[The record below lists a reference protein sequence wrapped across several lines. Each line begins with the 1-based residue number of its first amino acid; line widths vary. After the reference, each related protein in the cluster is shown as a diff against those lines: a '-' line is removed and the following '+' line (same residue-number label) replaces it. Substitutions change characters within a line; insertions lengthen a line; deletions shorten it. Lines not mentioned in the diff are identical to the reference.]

1 VSPAPAA
8 LPPAGK
14 PGAEG
19 RRPEGNELCCRRL
32 MEWLNDNWILDIVR
46 NQWNQ
51 LFVAA
56 WLVVVAPALA
66 AAGAP
71 AHVYTSTFSQAS
83 KLGGDL
89 YETLDAKFQKSI
101 YPEPIK
107 LEQMEAP
114 VIVPVEGGDESKSLR
129 EVKISVGF
137 IDLMN
142 HIAHAKAIDRI
153 QPGYFQQYILNLS
166 RVADSDAPPEP
177 PNMVDN
183 RYWTD
188 AVMNEQAGIFNQILG
203 MVMALNLS
211 HHYLGHYTKF
221 SGQMLAGK
229 LVPINTLLAPA
240 EWEASVKAAT
250 LNALNCALGTDGPAA
265 LFEAIDK
272 MPRRPAWT
280 AFIVPP
286 NTDLKKLSKQL
297 KKYEDDYFHG
307 GLK

>member
-1 VSPAPAA
+1 MA
-8 LPPAGK
+8 
-14 PGAEG
+14 
-19 RRPEGNELCCRRL
+19 RCNENWRL
-32 MEWLNDNWILDIVR
+32 DMVR
-46 NQWNQ
+46 NQ
-51 LFVAA
+51 LKRLLVAA
-56 WLVVVAPALA
+56 WLVLFLPGLTA
-66 AAGAP
+66 ADTP
-71 AHVYTSTFSQAS
+71 AHVYVNTLSQAR
-83 KLGGDL
+83 KLGSDL
-89 YETLDAKFQKSI
+89 YQTLDQKYQKSV
-101 YPEPIK
+101 YAEPIEV
-107 LEQMEAP
+107 EQMEAP
-114 VIVPVEGGDESKSLR
+114 IIVPCDGADESKPLK
-129 EVKISVGF
+129 EVKVSVGF

-142 HIAHAKAIDRI
+142 HIAHAKAIDQI
-153 QPGYFQQYILNLS
+153 QPHYFEQYIANL
-166 RVADSDAPPEP
+166 AATTEGGALPDP

-188 AVMNEQAGIFNQILG
+188 DVMNDQASFFNQMIG

-221 SGQMLAGK
+221 SSQMLAGK

-250 LNALNCALGTDGPAA
+250 LNALNTALGTDGPKA

-286 NTDLKKLSKQL
+286 TADLKKLNKEL
-297 KKYEDDYFHG
+297 KKYEDQYFHG

>member
-1 VSPAPAA
+1 
-8 LPPAGK
+8 
-14 PGAEG
+14 
-19 RRPEGNELCCRRL
+19 
-32 MEWLNDNWILDIVR
+32 MH
-46 NQWNQ
+46 NQ
-51 LFVAA
+51 LNQLIVAA
-56 WLVVVAPALA
+56 WLVLVVPALA
-66 AAGAP
+66 AGGAP
-71 AHVYTSTFSQAS
+71 PHVYTSGFSQTS

-89 YETLDAKFQKSI
+89 YETLEPKYQKSI

-114 VIVPVEGGDESKSLR
+114 VIVPVEGADENKSLR

-166 RVADSDAPPEP
+166 HAADSDTPPEP

-188 AVMNEQAGIFNQILG
+188 AVMNDQASIFNQIIG
-203 MVMALNLS
+203 MTMALTLS

-221 SGQMLAGK
+221 SSQMLAGK
-229 LVPINTLLAPA
+229 LVPINNLLAPA
-240 EWEASVKAAT
+240 EWDASVKAAT
-250 LNALNCALGTDGPAA
+250 LNALNCALGTDGPTA
-265 LFEAIDK
+265 LFDAIDK
-272 MPRRPAWT
+272 MPKRPAWT

-286 NTDLKKLSKQL
+286 TADLKKLNKQL
-297 KKYEDDYFHG
+297 KKYEDDFFHG

>member
-1 VSPAPAA
+1 
-8 LPPAGK
+8 
-14 PGAEG
+14 
-19 RRPEGNELCCRRL
+19 
-32 MEWLNDNWILDIVR
+32 M
-46 NQWNQ
+46 
-51 LFVAA
+51 
-56 WLVVVAPALA
+56 PALA

-71 AHVYTSTFSQAS
+71 AHVYGSGFSQAR

-89 YETLDAKFQKSI
+89 YETLDPKYQKSI

-107 LEQMEAP
+107 VEPMEAP
-114 VIVPVEGGDESKSLR
+114 VIVPSEGADESKSLR
-129 EVKISVGF
+129 EVKVSVGF
-137 IDLMN
+137 IDLVN

-166 RVADSDAPPEP
+166 RAADNDAPPEP

-188 AVMNEQAGIFNQILG
+188 DVMNDQASYFNQIIG
-203 MVMALNLS
+203 MTMALNLS

-221 SGQMLAGK
+221 SSQMLAGK
-229 LVPINTLLAPA
+229 LVPINNLLAPA
-240 EWEASVKAAT
+240 EWDASVKAAT
-250 LNALNCALGTDGPAA
+250 LNALNCALGTDGPKA

-272 MPRRPAWT
+272 MPKRPAWT

-286 NTDLKKLSKQL
+286 ATDLKKLNKQL
-297 KKYEDDYFHG
+297 KKYEDDFFHG